1 MVVWRQYVKG
11 TLQRDYNRMTGCRGN
26 GVVSWGVLPNVSRL
40 SCGALKKDSFPNL
53 RAPPASGA
61 C

>member
-1 MVVWRQYVKG
+1 MSSL
-11 TLQRDYNRMTGCRGN
+11 TLQAIDLQAFKNGRALPN
-26 GVVSWGVLPNVSRL
+26 GVRL
-40 SCGALKKDSFPNL
+40 SCGALKKDSFLNL